1 MPEYNSSA
9 LDGYEKRGAKGQPN
23 GYASL
28 GPDGKIPIAQIVANV
43 TTGGGIEASTTVVPE
58 TTPGLGSAPG
68 TSQQFSRGDH
78 SHGTPSSGTGFL
90 TIDGTPQTKAGQLT
104 LSAGIAIGQSLT
116 APVLTSSGTIA
127 TSGFGVSRVAPSA
140 AVTGAILAPGSLAN
154 PWLVVVNESANAIT
168 FAASNTSNVASGVAC
183 SIAGLNG
190 ALFVWDSSVA
200 MWFPC
205 GGTGAGGA
213 GGAAGVFGTAV
224 FNTAVF
230 G

>member
-1 MPEYNSSA
+1 
-9 LDGYEKRGAKGQPN
+9 
-23 GYASL
+23 
-28 GPDGKIPIAQIVANV
+28 
-43 TTGGGIEASTTVVPE
+43 
-58 TTPGLGSAPG
+58 
-68 TSQQFSRGDH
+68 
-78 SHGTPSSGTGFL
+78 
-90 TIDGTPQTKAGQLT
+90 
-104 LSAGIAIGQSLT
+104 LT

-205 GGTGAGGA
+205 GGTGAAGAGGAGGTVGAGTYGAGTYGANTYGGTAAA